1 MDNKQKT
8 KKSRGLVAAGVF
20 IALYFVVFMVIGMIC
35 MPVPVMYLMM
45 MSIIAVFAAPVFM
58 MLVAKAPMHGPVF
71 IAAILPCLFLMAAG
85 NIWIVIVTG
94 VLAGLISEVI
104 AGIGKF
110 KNSKLNTIAYI
121 VFTQNLLGGFLPI
134 WIMRNYYF
142 EDTLERG
149 MSADFVNTLE
159 SLTPGWVLLLMIA
172 GTIICSLIGAAISK
186 KLFKKHFEKAG
197 IV

>member
-45 MSIIAVFAAPVFM
+45 TSIIAIFAAPVIM
-58 MLVAKAPMHGPVF
+58 MLVAKAPMHGPLF
-71 IAAILPCLFLMAAG
+71 IAAILPCLFLLAAG

-94 VLAGLISEVI
+94 ALAGLISEII

-110 KNSKLNTIAYI
+110 KDSKLNTIAYI
-121 VFTQNLLGGFLPI
+121 IFTQNLLGGFLPI

-149 MSADFVNTLE
+149 MSADFVTTLE
-159 SLTPGWVLLLMIA
+159 ALTPGWVLLSMIA
-172 GTIICSLIGAAISK
+172 GTIICSLIGVAISK

>member
-45 MSIIAVFAAPVFM
+45 SSIIAIFAAPVYM
-58 MLVAKAPMHGPVF
+58 MLVAKAPMHGPLF
-71 IAAILPCLFLMAAG
+71 IAAVLPCLFLLAAG

-94 VLAGLISEVI
+94 ILAGLICEVI
-104 AGIGKF
+104 AGMGKF
-110 KNSKLNTIAYI
+110 KNAKLNTIAYI
-121 VFTQNLLGGFLPI
+121 FFTQNLLGGFLPV
-134 WIMRNYYF
+134 WIMRSYYF

-159 SLTPGWVLLLMIA
+159 AMTPGWVLLLMIA
-172 GTIICSLIGAAISK
+172 ATVLCSLIGAAISK
-186 KLFKKHFEKAG
+186 RLFKKHFEKAG